1 MEKLGKIL
9 GINLAI
15 MLIHL
20 VVMQSLG
27 FVALATLLLQIV
39 VNWILAGVL
48 FAKTKPRLGKSYL
61 LSGFVVGL
69 IGLSFCF
76 AALSGLKNM
85 H

>member
-1 MEKLGKIL
+1 MEKLVKIL

-15 MLIHL
+15 MLVHL

-27 FVALATLLLQIV
+27 FVALATLLIQIIA
-39 VNWILAGVL
+39 NWVLAGIL
-48 FAKTKPRLGKSYL
+48 FANTKARLAKSYL
-61 LSGFVVGL
+61 LSGFVVAL

-76 AALSGLKNM
+76 AALSGLSRM